1 MTEVLERSDA
11 VRSKP
16 GRKAP
21 APAPKPSRIARWRVS
36 ARLAARQVRRT
47 WVSSLLILLLIALPI
62 AGMSAVAVYV
72 GSMFGTVAEKAD
84 AELGQMQAWLQPAGV
99 PGAGMWQVPDNAYW
113 TGYPTNDDGSWTDPE
128 GEIPADPLAA
138 LPSGTEVVKL
148 SSSQV
153 KIDTATGIGVVDA
166 WGGPVADPRFA
177 ERFVLVDGRAPQN
190 DGEVLVTPA
199 TLTRAGTA
207 VGGTLSL
214 AGSGEQFTVTGTFDA
229 VGVARDESAVAF
241 FDADRFPYAKW
252 YLPDFSPSWADVQD
266 LNAQGIAVYSRQVVL
281 DPPPFSHPVDGI
293 TINDAATQELLSLLA
308 LAATL
313 AAAGVAAG
321 YMVVMLAGA
330 AFAVS
335 ARRQQRALAIAA
347 SVGADAK
354 DLRRTVRLQGTVL
367 GLVAGTVGVALGIG
381 VAAAVMAITDNGSGS
396 MFWGFHVPWPLL
408 AGILVFA
415 VLVGTASALMPARGV
430 AKSDT
435 ISALR
440 GARRPQN
447 VTAARPIW
455 GSVLLVVGVAITI
468 LCGIAAA
475 AVVTVSNETIP
486 WDSPVRW
493 LPTVGIILGPI
504 IAQLGII
511 LSGRWLLWLASRGL
525 SRLGIAARIASRDAV
540 ANGART
546 VPAFA
551 AIGATVFVG
560 VFAVGLGTLSA
571 GQTARA
577 WTYPA
582 PVGTAVATVYAPGV
596 DRFTPAIAAE
606 AGRVAA
612 QVLTDAG
619 AVATAPVDRQDEYW
633 VESQSEIPADL
644 LRAVALTPERNLL
657 DPEGTSYSG
666 NSELRDPRNNLSVI
680 DVDGIETATGIR
692 LTAAQR
698 QAYEDGAALVTDTA
712 MVTDGTIEVAAWTE
726 REWSFGGAPTNVFA
740 PMPGDDSS
748 VAPQWART
756 LDAIVVDAP
765 HQGVLIALAPAT
777 SAELGLQVFTKTVF
791 GTMPAA
797 VVAAEDRLYE
807 LTEVAST
814 PEYGISA
821 WISFGPSGPD
831 AWLVPLLIAVAVLV
845 LGASAVALGLA
856 RFERR
861 PDDATLAAVGGT
873 AGLRRRIGFWQGLVI
888 AGFGT
893 FAGAV
898 AGILPPIGFWLPSQT
913 SWQGQMNLA
922 DIPWALLLAL
932 AVALPV
938 TIALVN
944 WVVPP
949 REPELTRRSAIA

>member
-1 MTEVLERSDA
+1 VIVGS
-11 VRSKP
+11 P
-16 GRKAP
+16 
-21 APAPKPSRIARWRVS
+21 PSRIARWRVS
-36 ARLAARQVRRT
+36 VRLAWRQVRRT

-72 GSMFGTVAEKAD
+72 ASMFGTVAEKAD
-84 AELGQMQAWLQPAGV
+84 AELGRMQAWIRPAGI
-99 PGAGMWQVPDNAYW
+99 PGAGMWQVPDNAHW
-113 TGYPTNDDGSWTDPE
+113 TGYPANADGSWSEPE
-128 GEIPADPLAA
+128 GEIPADPLGA
-138 LPSGTEVVKL
+138 LPPGTETVQL
-148 SSSQV
+148 SSGQV
-153 KIDTATGIGVVDA
+153 KIGTATGIGVVDA
-166 WGGPVADPRFA
+166 WAGPVADPRFA
-177 ERFVLVDGRAPQN
+177 ERFVLIEGRAPQN
-190 DGEVLVTPA
+190 DSEVLVTPA
-199 TLTRAGTA
+199 ALTRVGTA
-207 VGGTLSL
+207 VGGSLSL
-214 AGSGEQFTVTGTFDA
+214 ADGTDEFTVAGTFDA
-229 VGVARDESAVAF
+229 VGIGDDDSAIAF
-241 FDADRFPYAKW
+241 FDADRFPYSKW
-252 YLPDFSPSWADVQD
+252 YLPDFSPNWADVQE

-281 DPPPFSHPVDGI
+281 DPPPFSHPADGV
-293 TINDAATQELLSLLA
+293 TINDAATQELLSMLA

-367 GLVAGTVGVALGIG
+367 GLVAGIAGVALGVGI
-381 VAAAVMAITDNGSGS
+381 AAAVMAITDDGSGS

-415 VLVGTASALMPARGV
+415 VIVGTASALMPARGV

-440 GARRPQN
+440 GARRPQK

-468 LCGIAAA
+468 LCGVAAA
-475 AVVTVSNETIP
+475 AVVTVSHDSIP

-493 LPTVGIILGPI
+493 LPTAGIIVGPI
-504 IAQLGII
+504 VAQLGII
-511 LSGRWLLWLASRGL
+511 LSGRWLLWLASRAL
-525 SRLGIAARIASRDAV
+525 SKVGISARIASRDAV

-560 VFAVGLGTLSA
+560 VFAVGLGTMSA

-582 PVGTAVATVYAPGV
+582 PVGTAVATLYAPGV
-596 DRFTPAIAAE
+596 DRFTPAVAAT
-606 AGRVAA
+606 AGTAAA

-619 AVATAPVDRQDEYW
+619 AVATAVVDRQDEYW
-633 VESQSEIPADL
+633 VENESEIPADL
-644 LRAVALTPERNLL
+644 LRAVALTPERNLV
-657 DPEGTSYSG
+657 DPEGTTNVRY
-666 NSELRDPRNNLSVI
+666 SELRDPRNNLSVI
-680 DVDGIETATGIR
+680 DVDGVETVTGIR

-698 QAYEDGAALVTDTA
+698 QSYESGAALVTDPA

-726 REWSFGGAPTNVFA
+726 REWSFGAAPSNIFA
-740 PMPGDDSS
+740 PMPEDESIAD
-748 VAPQWART
+748 PQWTRT
-756 LDAIVVDAP
+756 LDAILVDAP
-765 HQGVLIALAPAT
+765 DQGVLIALAPAT
-777 SAELGLQVFTKTVF
+777 SAELGLQVVTKAAF
-791 GTMPAA
+791 GTIPAA
-797 VVAAEDRLYE
+797 DVATEDRLYE
-807 LTEVAST
+807 LTDVAGT
-814 PEYGISA
+814 PEYAISA
-821 WISFGPSGPD
+821 WISSGPPGPE

-893 FAGAV
+893 FAGAA
-898 AGILPPIGFWLPSQT
+898 AGILPPIGFWLQSQT
-913 SWQGQMNLA
+913 SWQGRMDLA
-922 DIPWALLLAL
+922 DIPWLLLLAL